1 MNGFGFWRIFIPY
14 MKRSQ
19 LQQIVKEIVQ
29 RTFQEMNQTPQ
40 VAQQPTPYQEVL
52 DWELN
57 GDDSARFFVLL
68 PDGREVNITVEF
80 TGEWD
85 DGAFDHAFGTHRY
98 PLKYSVDTSNVI
110 MATDAAKNPIQLD
123 PMILAAGEAVFSDY
137 EDKIED
143 QITENP
149 PEKGPDPDYER
160 DQDIDRDMDR

>member
-1 MNGFGFWRIFIPY
+1 MGFPINFIFIS

-19 LQQIVKEIVQ
+19 LSQIIKEIVR
-29 RTFQEMNQTPQ
+29 RTFQEMDQPAQPQ
-40 VAQQPTPYQEVL
+40 VAQKPAPYEEVM

-57 GDDSARFFVLL
+57 SDDSAVFSVLL

-98 PLKYSVDTSNVI
+98 PLKYSIDRSNVI

-123 PMILAAGEAVFSDY
+123 PIILAAGEAVFSDY

-149 PEKGPDPDYER
+149 PESGPDPDAQR
-160 DQDIDRDMDR
+160 DADIDREFDR